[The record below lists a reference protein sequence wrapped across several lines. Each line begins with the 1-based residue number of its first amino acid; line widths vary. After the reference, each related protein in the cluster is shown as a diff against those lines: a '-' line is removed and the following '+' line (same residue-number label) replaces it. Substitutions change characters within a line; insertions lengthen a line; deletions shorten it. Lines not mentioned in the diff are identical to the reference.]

1 MKLPSMK
8 IRAKVDTGIKKRSGL
23 SVKEFRKS
31 SSKKGRTLT
40 IKNMNYLKDLS
51 STQSCRADKFD
62 KSVSIREVLE
72 NEAVKKKSAYK

>member
-1 MKLPSMK
+1 
-8 IRAKVDTGIKKRSGL
+8 
-23 SVKEFRKS
+23 
-31 SSKKGRTLT
+31 
-40 IKNMNYLKDLS
+40 MNYLKDLS